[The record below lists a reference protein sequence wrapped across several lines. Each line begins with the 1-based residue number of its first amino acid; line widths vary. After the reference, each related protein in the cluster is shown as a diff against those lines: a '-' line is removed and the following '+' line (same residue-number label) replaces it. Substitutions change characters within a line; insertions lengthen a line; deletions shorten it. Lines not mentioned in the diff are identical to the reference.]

1 MKAGLTI
8 GELAGELQLN
18 PKTIRYYED
27 VGLLPEPRRSES
39 GYRLYSRY
47 EIERLR
53 LIKRAK
59 ILGLSLAEIREL
71 VAYAIDGRCNV
82 MEDRLFS
89 LVKTKLEEV
98 DQKIEELVIFRDNLR
113 SYHVDLSSRLASGK
127 NKERGK
133 PDADS
138 CRCLGEEKDNSKS
151 LSLPLGPGEVTTKE
165 RR

>member
-27 VGLLPEPRRSES
+27 VGLLPAPRRSEA

-71 VAYAIDGRCNV
+71 VAYAIDGRCDV

-89 LVKTKLEEV
+89 LVTTKLEEV
-98 DQKIEELVIFRDNLR
+98 DQKIEELVTFKDNLR
-113 SYHVDLSSRLASGK
+113 QYHVDLSKRLASGK
-127 NKERGK
+127 NKVRG
-133 PDADS
+133 PADTAS
-138 CRCLGEEKDNSKS
+138 CRCLGEEKDNSKN
-151 LSLPLGPGEVTTKE
+151 LSLPLGPG
-165 RR
+165 

>member
-1 MKAGLTI
+1 MVDIEHGQREVISTMKAGLTI
-8 GELAGELQLN
+8 GELAGKLQLN

-27 VGLLPEPRRSES
+27 VGLLPAPRRTDS

-98 DQKIEELVIFRDNLR
+98 DQKIEELVTFRDNLR
-113 SYHVDLSSRLASGK
+113 QYHVDLSSRLASGK
-127 NKERGK
+127 NKERG
-133 PDADS
+133 PTDAAS
-138 CRCLGEEKDNSKS
+138 CRCLGEEAKILEK
-151 LSLPLGPGEVTTKE
+151 
-165 RR
+165 